1 MKTQK
6 DTIEYIGQISVN
18 LSQMAQANDLGML
31 ALLLDMVALEAGAP
45 TIEGVQ
51 VAQYR
56 PQRTERMH

>member
-51 VAQYR
+51 VAQCR
-56 PQRTERMH
+56 PQRTERVH